1 MNVGITLPG
10 NGSPGAFAKHAEE
23 VGLESV
29 WTGDHL
35 ISVAPKLDSTLL
47 LAQAAATTSGLR
59 LGFGVMIL
67 ALRPVAWA
75 AKQIATL
82 QNLSGD
88 RVVLGVGTGGAVH
101 GDAAWRAVGLPY
113 DERVSQTYEALEILP
128 DLVAGN
134 PTSVNG
140 EKVTLAPG
148 APMPPVLIGGGLPA
162 MRRAARH
169 GYGWYPAF
177 LPPANLAEAIRE
189 FTDRTGRRPEVTV
202 QVAMALGDLSPTRV
216 DAQIRALTGYGMT
229 EEYTRKGM
237 LLGGRDQAAEHLA
250 ALFAAGA
257 NRVVGLPMGGDNH
270 RQAELLAE
278 ATRSATNGEPPRGLA

>member
-1 MNVGITLPG
+1 MNVGITLPASG
-10 NGSPGAFAKHAEE
+10 NIGVFARHAEE

-35 ISVAPKLDSTLL
+35 ISLAPKLDSTLL
-47 LAQAAATTSGLR
+47 LAQAAATTERLR

-82 QNLSGD
+82 QHLSGD
-88 RVVLGVGTGGAVH
+88 RVVLGIGTGGAAH
-101 GDAAWRAVGLPY
+101 GDAAWRAVGQPY
-113 DERVSQTYEALEILP
+113 AERGPRTYAALAVLP
-128 DLVAGN
+128 DLVGGRLT
-134 PTSVNG
+134 PVDG

-148 APMPPVLIGGGLPA
+148 ATMPPVLIGGGLPA

-177 LPPANLAEAIRE
+177 LPPANLAAAVRE
-189 FTDRTGRRPEVTV
+189 LTELTGRKPAVTA
-202 QVAMALGDLSPTRV
+202 QVAMALGDLPSEQV
-216 DAQIRALTGYGMT
+216 DAQVRMLSGYGMT
-229 EEYTRKGM
+229 EEYAKQGM
-237 LLGGRDQAAEHLA
+237 LLGGRRQAAEHLA
-250 ALFAAGA
+250 ELFAAGA
-257 NRVVGLPMGGDNH
+257 DRVVGLPFGANH

-278 ATRSATNGEPPRGLA
+278 AAQHATS

>member
-1 MNVGITLPG
+1 MNVGITLPAS
-10 NGSPGAFAKHAEE
+10 GSPGAFAEHAEA

-35 ISVAPKLDSTLL
+35 ISIAPKLDSTLL
-47 LAQAAATTSGLR
+47 LAQAAATTTRLR
-59 LGFGVMIL
+59 LGFGVLIL

-88 RVVLGVGTGGAVH
+88 RVVLGIGTGGTIH
-101 GDAAWRAVGLPY
+101 GDAAWRAVGEPY
-113 DERVSQTYEALEILP
+113 AERTARTYEALAVLP
-128 DLVAGN
+128 DLVAGR
-134 PTSVNG
+134 PAPVSG

-148 APMPPVLIGGGLPA
+148 ATMPPVLIGGGPAA
-162 MRRAARH
+162 MRRAARQ

-177 LPPANLAEAIRE
+177 LPPASLAAAIRE
-189 FTDRTGRRPEVTV
+189 FGELIDRKPAVTA
-202 QVAMALGDLSPTRV
+202 QVAMALGDLPSEQI
-216 DAQIRALTGYGMT
+216 DAQVRMLTHYGMS
-229 EEYTRKGM
+229 EEQARQSM
-237 LLGGRDQAAEHLA
+237 LIGGPAQAAEHLA

-257 NRVVGLPMGGDNH
+257 DRVVGLPLGGGDNR

-278 ATRSATNGEPPRGLA
+278 ATQHAAS

>member
-1 MNVGITLPG
+1 MNVGIMLPA
-10 NGSPGAFAKHAEE
+10 NGSPGEFAKHAEE
-23 VGLESV
+23 LGLESV

-35 ISVAPKLDSTLL
+35 ISLGPKLDSTLL
-47 LAQAAATTSGLR
+47 LAQAAATTSRLR

-75 AKQIATL
+75 SKQIATL
-82 QNLSGD
+82 QNLSHD
-88 RVVLGVGTGGAVH
+88 RVVLGVGIGGAVH

-113 DERVSQTYEALEILP
+113 AERLSQMYEALAVLP

-134 PTSVNG
+134 SANVNG

-148 APMPPVLIGGGLPA
+148 ATMPPVLIGGGLPA

-177 LPPANLAEAIRE
+177 LPPTNLAEAIRE
-189 FTDRTGRRPEVTV
+189 FTERTGRQPEVTA
-202 QVAMALGDLSPTRV
+202 QVAMALGDLTPTEV
-216 DAQIRALTGYGMT
+216 GAQIRMLTGYGMT
-229 EEYTRKGM
+229 EEYTRQGM
-237 LLGGRDQAAEHLA
+237 LLGGQEQAAEHLA

-257 NRVVGLPMGGDNH
+257 NRVVGLPLAGNNH
-270 RQAELLAE
+270 HQAELLAE
-278 ATRSATNGEPPRGLA
+278 AAQHATTRDG

>member
-1 MNVGITLPG
+1 MNVGITLPAS
-10 NGSPGAFAKHAEE
+10 GSVGAFAKHVEE

-35 ISVAPKLDSTLL
+35 ISLAPKLDSTLL
-47 LAQAAATTSGLR
+47 LAQAAATTSRLR
-59 LGFGVMIL
+59 LGFGVLIL

-101 GDAAWRAVGLPY
+101 GDAAWRAVGLAY
-113 DERVSQTYEALEILP
+113 DERVPQTYEALAVLP
-128 DLVAGN
+128 DLVAGR
-134 PTSVNG
+134 PGTVHG

-148 APMPPVLIGGGLPA
+148 ATMPPVLIGGGLGA

-177 LPPANLAEAIRE
+177 LPPADLAEAIRE
-189 FTDRTGRRPEVTV
+189 FAERTGGRQPEVTA
-202 QVAMALGDLSPTRV
+202 QVAMALGDPTPAQV
-216 DAQIRALTGYGMT
+216 DAQVGRLTGYGMT
-229 EEYTRKGM
+229 FEDARRSI
-237 LLGGRDQAAEHLA
+237 LLGGREQAAEHLA

-257 NRVVGLPMGGDNH
+257 NRVVGLVMGGDNH
-270 RQAELLAE
+270 RQAELLADAARH
-278 ATRSATNGEPPRGLA
+278 ATS

>member
-1 MNVGITLPG
+1 MNVGITLPASE
-10 NGSPGAFAKHAEE
+10 SPGAFAKHAEE

-35 ISVAPKLDSTLL
+35 ISLAPKLDSTLL
-47 LAQAAATTSGLR
+47 LAQAAATTSRLR
-59 LGFGVMIL
+59 LGFGVLIL

-88 RVVLGVGTGGAVH
+88 RVVLGIGTGGTAH
-101 GDAAWRAVGLPY
+101 GDAAWRALGLPY
-113 DERVSQTYEALEILP
+113 GERLPRTYEALAVLP
-128 DLVAGN
+128 DLVAGR
-134 PTSVNG
+134 PGTVDG

-148 APMPPVLIGGGLPA
+148 ATMPPVLIGGGLAA

-177 LPPANLAEAIRE
+177 LPPADLAAAVRK
-189 FTDRTGRRPEVTV
+189 FTELTGDRQPEVTAH
-202 QVAMALGDLSPTRV
+202 VAMALGDLTPAQT
-216 DAQIRALTGYGMT
+216 DAQVARLTGYGMS
-229 EEYTRKGM
+229 EEHARQSM
-237 LLGGRDQAAEHLA
+237 LLGGRDQAAEHLT

-257 NRVVGLPMGGDNH
+257 NRVVGLPVGGDNH
-270 RQAELLAE
+270 RQAQLLAE
-278 ATRSATNGEPPRGLA
+278 AAQHATS

>member
-1 MNVGITLPG
+1 MNVGITLPASG
-10 NGSPGAFAKHAEE
+10 DMGAFARHAEE
-23 VGLESV
+23 VGIESV

-75 AKQIATL
+75 AKQVATL

-88 RVVLGVGTGGAVH
+88 RVLLGVGTGGVVH
-101 GDAAWRAVGLPY
+101 GDAAWRAVGVPY
-113 DERVSQTYEALEILP
+113 GERVPRTYAALDVLP
-128 DLVAGN
+128 DLVAGR
-134 PTSVNG
+134 TAVVGG

-148 APMPPVLIGGGLPA
+148 AAMPPVLLGVGLPA
-162 MRRAARH
+162 MRRAVGR

-177 LPPANLAEAIRE
+177 MPPPALAEAVRE
-189 FTDRTGRRPEVTV
+189 LTERAGRRPEVTA
-202 QVAMALGDLSPTRV
+202 QVAMALGDGPV
-216 DAQIRALTGYGMT
+216 DAQVRGLMGYGMP
-229 EEYTRKGM
+229 EEYVRQG
-237 LLGGRDQAAEHLA
+237 LLHGGREQAAEHLS

-257 NRVVGLPMGGDNH
+257 DRVVGLPVTADGH

-278 ATRSATNGEPPRGLA
+278 AARTAAS

>member
-1 MNVGITLPG
+1 MNVGITLPASG
-10 NGSPGAFAKHAEE
+10 NIGAFARHAEE

-35 ISVAPKLDSTLL
+35 ISLAPKLDSTLL
-47 LAQAAATTSGLR
+47 LAQAAATTERLR

-82 QNLSGD
+82 QHLSGD
-88 RVVLGVGTGGAVH
+88 RVVLGIGTGGAVH
-101 GDAAWRAVGLPY
+101 GDAAWRATGQPY
-113 DERVSQTYEALEILP
+113 AERGPRTYAALAVLP
-128 DLVAGN
+128 DLVAGRLT
-134 PTSVNG
+134 PVDG

-148 APMPPVLIGGGLPA
+148 ATMPPVLIGGGLPA

-177 LPPANLAEAIRE
+177 LPPANLAAAVHELTE
-189 FTDRTGRRPEVTV
+189 LTGRKPAVTA
-202 QVAMALGDLSPTRV
+202 QVAMALGDLPPEQV
-216 DAQIRALTGYGMT
+216 DAQVRMLSGYGMT
-229 EEYTRKGM
+229 EEYAKQGM
-237 LLGGRDQAAEHLA
+237 LLGGRQQAAEHLA
-250 ALFAAGA
+250 ELFAAGA
-257 NRVVGLPMGGDNH
+257 DRVVGLPFGANH

-278 ATRSATNGEPPRGLA
+278 AAQHATS